1 MGLHPAEELDLA
13 VAELN
18 PREAEHAVWDVIVVG
33 TGMGGGRWAIRWLG
47 QAAKCSFSK
56 RGARPCPVCQGRF
69 ALRSRSWPNRERVVP
84 QRRTTTLWP
93 GRALN
98 RRDRRHQ
105 LAPSAA
111 VSAVDRQWDRR
122 VVGDLRHGLRAV
134 FCSRLHSPA
143 EFPHPGDS
151 TVPEAWPLSYEQLS
165 PWYAAAEKLLGSVA
179 SQIRC
184 GRKRLPSICL
194 RRRRSLRTIRYWS
207 TIW

>member
-84 QRRTTTLWP
+84 SGVLRRFGP
-93 GRALN
+93 AGRSI
-98 RRDRRHQ
+98 DEIEDI
-105 LAPSAA
+105 S
-111 VSAVDRQWDRR
+111 W
-122 VVGDLRHGLRAV
+122 
-134 FCSRLHSPA
+134 
-143 EFPHPGDS
+143 
-151 TVPEAWPLSYEQLS
+151 
-165 PWYAAAEKLLGSVA
+165 
-179 SQIRC
+179 
-184 GRKRLPSICL
+184 RLPRRFLPLIGSGTGGSSAIYGMVCERFFVRDFTPRQNFRTPGIPL
-194 RRRRSLRTIRYWS
+194 CRRRGRLVTSN
-207 TIW
+207 